1 MARAKRGVKGRRR
14 HKKWLRLAKGNTG
27 RRRTIYKA
35 AVETVQ
41 KGLEYAYR
49 DRRLKKREYR
59 RLWIARINAGTRQH
73 GLSYSR
79 FIAGLKKHGV
89 ELDRKVLADLAI
101 NDAAGFGKIV
111 ELAKS

>member
-14 HKKWLRLAKGNTG
+14 HKKWIKLAKGNVG

-41 KGLEYAYR
+41 KGLQYAYR
-49 DRRLKKREYR
+49 DRRLKKRNYR
-59 RLWIARINAGTRQH
+59 QLWITRINAATRAN

-79 FIAGLKKHGV
+79 FVHGLKKHNI

-111 ELAKS
+111 ELAKA

>member
-14 HKKWLRLAKGNTG
+14 HKKWLKLAKGNTM

-41 KGLEYAYR
+41 KGLSYAYVHR
-49 DRRLKKREYR
+49 KHKKRQYR
-59 RLWIARINAGTRQH
+59 RLWIARINAAARIN

-79 FIAGLKKHGV
+79 FAAGLKKHGV
-89 ELDRKVLADLAI
+89 EIDRKILADLAI
-101 NDAAGFGKIV
+101 NDAAAFARIV